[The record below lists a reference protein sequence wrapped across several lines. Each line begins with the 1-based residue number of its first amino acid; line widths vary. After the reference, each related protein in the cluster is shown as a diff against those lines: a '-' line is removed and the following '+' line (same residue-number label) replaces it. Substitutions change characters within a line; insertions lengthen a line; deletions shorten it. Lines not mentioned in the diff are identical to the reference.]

1 MIFIIIDDKIKETG
15 FYKIPTL
22 HNFTVEDKIICQ
34 IRKANVFNFQKFLV
48 GKEYIKDE
56 SLELNTKGFSSNIFS
71 AKVFLLLL
79 GNFSIYFFA
88 ILPLSVVF
96 LIVGWLSYWF
106 TFLVFSQSVTLL

>member
-56 SLELNTKGFSSNIFS
+56 SLELNTKDFIETYYKRKEHDTSR
-71 AKVFLLLL
+71 
-79 GNFSIYFFA
+79 
-88 ILPLSVVF
+88 
-96 LIVGWLSYWF
+96 
-106 TFLVFSQSVTLL
+106 